1 VVAVTSAVEVLFA
14 GAGDAFGS
22 GGRLQAAMCLSGA
35 GPRVLV
41 DCGATALVGLKRGG
55 VDPNDVHVV
64 VVTHLHGDHYA
75 GIPFLILDGQFR
87 RRDRNLTVVG
97 PAGTRARLRA
107 AMDVLYPGMAEV
119 ERRFAVHVVELQPGV
134 PAKIEG
140 AIVTGHEVVHA
151 SGAPA
156 LGLQLGYGGRTIAY
170 TGDTEWTA
178 AIPAVADGA
187 ELLVAEAYT
196 WNRRIRYHLDWETL
210 SSHRAE
216 LRCGQLA
223 LTHMSDDMLTRISD
237 LPADVIVAHDGMRIN
252 L

>member
-1 VVAVTSAVEVLFA
+1 
-14 GAGDAFGS
+14 
-22 GGRLQAAMCLSGA
+22 
-35 GPRVLV
+35 
-41 DCGATALVGLKRGG
+41 
-55 VDPNDVHVV
+55 
-64 VVTHLHGDHYA
+64 VTHLHGDHYA

-87 RRDRNLTVVG
+87 RRDRSLTIVG

-107 AMDVLYPGMAEV
+107 AMDALYPGMAEI
-119 ERRFAVHVVELQPGV
+119 ERRFAVHVVELQPSE

-140 AIVTGHEVVHA
+140 AIVT
-151 SGAPA
+151 GAPA
-156 LGLQLGYGGRTIAY
+156 LGLQLGYGGRTVAY

-178 AIPAVADGA
+178 ALPAVADGA
-187 ELLVAEAYT
+187 DLLVAEAYT

-223 LTHMSDDMLTRISD
+223 LTHMSDDMLAKISD
-237 LPADVIVAHDGMRIN
+237 LPADVIVAQDGLRIS